1 MVLHI
6 DCFWTLGLDDKL
18 EDAVRMRGTL
28 TYESSEH
35 N

>member
-6 DCFWTLGLDDKL
+6 DCFWTLSLDDYL
-18 EDAVRMRGTL
+18 GYAVRMRGTL